1 MGWIVCITMSAFY
14 MKHDIW
20 SEEMYG
26 QVDIWSD
33 VPPKVIS
40 VRCSENMFLST
51 LNYLTPKIQ
60 ISQFLSDWEP
70 SKIYISIWFLYKFEN
85 LEAYISLNIDIFYIF
100 LSGMLGIDS
109 EWSDMAWQ
117 TTPPPKM
124 RHRTSL
130 TFGQMRCRVRLTF
143 NQMYSPL
150 GWDLGSGWHLV
161 RWLVGWPIAAGRLAD
176 WLVGHLIKWH
186 LVRCTS
192 PRWDVGPVWHLV
204 RCTPPK
210 WFQ

>member
-1 MGWIVCITMSAFY
+1 MSEVTW
-14 MKHDIW
+14 H
-20 SEEMYG
+20 G
-26 QVDIWSD
+26 RQ
-33 VPPKVIS
+33 
-40 VRCSENMFLST
+40 N
-51 LNYLTPKIQ
+51 
-60 ISQFLSDWEP
+60 
-70 SKIYISIWFLYKFEN
+70 
-85 LEAYISLNIDIFYIF
+85 
-100 LSGMLGIDS
+100 
-109 EWSDMAWQ
+109 
-117 TTPPPKM
+117 PPPKM

-176 WLVGHLIKWH
+176 WLVSHLIKWH

-210 WFQ
+210 VISVKWSKNVWRTLNYITPQNLNKSIFKWLRAIWNLCFPIICIQIWNFGGLYIS